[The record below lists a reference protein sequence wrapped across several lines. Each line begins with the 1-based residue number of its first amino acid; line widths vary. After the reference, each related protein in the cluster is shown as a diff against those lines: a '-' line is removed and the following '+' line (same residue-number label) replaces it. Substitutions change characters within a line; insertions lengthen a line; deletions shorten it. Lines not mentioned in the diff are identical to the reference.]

1 MVEPIELSDALERL
15 NAYLENNDL
24 ESAVAYLRTLHP
36 ADRAELLSEL
46 EPEQQAAIIE
56 HLHVTELAE
65 VFEQLDEE
73 DMADVAQHLDVEE
86 LAEVLDEME
95 PDMAAD
101 LLGELEPEQAA
112 EVLEQMEEPADV
124 ASLMNYAPDTAG
136 GIMTAPPPSLR
147 RFWTVAEALCFIKQH
162 YAQEEDFYY
171 LYVLDRYGRLIGLV
185 SLKALILAEPEQ
197 TIEEI
202 MNRKVIWVHADA
214 DQEEVAQ
221 ILQRYDLVALPVVDN
236 ERRLIGVVTID
247 DVVDVIEEEAT
258 EDMYKLAQMSP
269 DSEIYSPIPESVR
282 NRLPWL
288 IVNLG
293 TAFLASSVVALFEGT
308 IAQAAVL
315 AAFMPVVAGQG
326 GNAGTQT
333 MTIIVRSLALKEIEP
348 RDTFWAIWHEARGD
362 HQRRCAWH
370 FGGAHRL
377 VLERQSV
384 SGVGDRP
391 GHDGQPVCR
400 CVGRGDGAHGAQAAA
415 RRSGAGFQHFCHNVH
430 RCRRFFLVPWPG
442 ELLFALPAL
451 NAFAMAFDKRSAIW
465 DTAAQLGEGVP

>member
-15 NAYLENNDL
+15 NGYLEHNDL
-24 ESAVAYLRTLHP
+24 ESAVAYLRALHP
-36 ADRAELLSEL
+36 ADSAELLSEL

-56 HLHVTELAE
+56 HLHATELAE

-236 ERRLIGVVTID
+236 EQRLIGVVTID

-348 RDTFWAIWHEARGD
+348 RDTFWAIWHEARVGIINGIALGILVALI
-362 HQRRCAWH
+362 AW
-370 FGGAHRL
+370 FWKGNPYLGLVIGLAMTGNLLVAALAGVTVPMVLKLLRADPALASSIFVTTFTDVGG
-377 VLERQSV
+377 
-384 SGVGDRP
+384 
-391 GHDGQPVCR
+391 
-400 CVGRGDGAHGAQAAA
+400 
-415 RRSGAGFQHFCHNVH
+415 
-430 RCRRFFLVPWPG
+430 FFL
-442 ELLFALPAL
+442 F
-451 NAFAMAFDKRSAIW
+451 
-465 DTAAQLGEGVP
+465 LGLASYFLRYLR